1 MKALDIA
8 EDMKREI
15 AKLVNNIGKG
25 EKLEKVIDKADVIIK
40 YRCGVNIAT
49 EVLRILEK
57 LLSNAGL
64 DAKYTRGKLKIK
76 IEK

>member
-1 MKALDIA
+1 MKTLDIA

-15 AKLVNNIGKG
+15 AKLVNNIGRG

-57 LLSNAGL
+57 LLSKAGL
-64 DAKYTRGKLKIK
+64 DAK
-76 IEK
+76 